1 MTSKVR
7 HILMFIGVRVC
18 SLAQSPR
25 ASAASTIPGFNFGGF
40 GFFLFATMNCPLAWR
55 GQVILCSKFHQNSCK
70 ASQTNYVSSEPWVN
84 ASILSVSSRE
94 FYDVDII
101 DLVLLF
107 SLENI

>member
-40 GFFLFATMNCPLAWR
+40 GIFLICYYELSISLAWT
-55 GQVILCSKFHQNSCK
+55 GYLM
-70 ASQTNYVSSEPWVN
+70 
-84 ASILSVSSRE
+84 
-94 FYDVDII
+94 
-101 DLVLLF
+101 
-107 SLENI
+107 